1 MAKKNLKKY
10 VYIIALIAAAF
21 ILYKAVNFNGQVKA
35 PALIGKDIK
44 EAERL
49 LREKKLSLI
58 VEGEDYDPAIPEGK
72 IMRQD
77 IEPGNKIKRGSAIRV
92 SVSSGAAKVSM
103 PSFEGQI
110 LDEVKLTLINL
121 GMKIG
126 KITWVMSDTVEAGR
140 VIAQRP
146 LPGNAAG
153 NEVNFLVSKGL
164 YNVSYICPSFVN
176 MPLNDARGLAD
187 LLGLKL
193 IEEGVGN
200 RITLQK
206 PEAGAVISKGDSV
219 EVTLSRG
226 WGLWF

>member
-1 MAKKNLKKY
+1 MFRKSL
-10 VYIIALIAAAF
+10 YIIGLIAVALI
-21 ILYKAVNFNGQVKA
+21 IYKIVDFYAPVKVPMLAGKSVN
-35 PALIGKDIK
+35 

-49 LREKKLSLI
+49 LRDKGLSLI
-58 VEGEDYDPAIPEGK
+58 VEGEDYGPAIPEGQ
-72 IMRQD
+72 IIRQD
-77 IEPGNKIKRGSAIRV
+77 IKPGEEIKRGTAIRV
-92 SVSSGAAKVSM
+92 FVSSGAGMVSM

-126 KITWVMSDTVEAGR
+126 KVTRVSSETVEAGR

-146 LPGNAAG
+146 LPGNAVG
-153 NEVNFLVSKGL
+153 NEVNFLVSKGM

-176 MPLNDARGLAD
+176 MSIDDARGLAG

-193 IEEGVGN
+193 IEQEEGNKV
-200 RITLQK
+200 THQK
-206 PEAGAVISKGDSV
+206 PAAGTVINRGDSV

>member
-1 MAKKNLKKY
+1 MFKKLL
-10 VYIIALIAAAF
+10 YIIGLIAVALI
-21 ILYKAVNFNGQVKA
+21 IYKAVDFYGPVKVPILA
-35 PALIGKDIK
+35 GKSVN

-49 LREKKLSLI
+49 LRDKRLSLI
-58 VEGEDYDPAIPEGK
+58 VEGEDYDPAIPEGQ
-72 IMRQD
+72 IIRQD
-77 IEPGNKIKRGSAIRV
+77 AKPGKEIKRGSAIRV
-92 SVSSGAAKVSM
+92 FVSSGAVKVSM

-126 KITWVMSDTVEAGR
+126 KVTRVSSETVEAGR

-153 NEVNFLVSKGL
+153 NEVNFLVSKGM

-176 MPLNDARGLAD
+176 KSIDDARGLAG
-187 LLGLKL
+187 LLGLTL
-193 IEEGVGN
+193 IELETGN
-200 RITLQK
+200 RVTSQK
-206 PEAGAVISKGDSV
+206 PEAGTVINRGDSV
-219 EVTLSRG
+219 EVTLSRS